1 MPELTAIVLADGND
15 GDNLYPLTEDM
26 PLAVLPVGN
35 RPLLSFQLELL
46 QRAGGFSDVIIVTH
60 ERHQHR
66 LQAYATEEYKGP
78 LRLEVAVVEEGAG
91 SADALRALRGKILTD
106 FVLISGDVISDVP
119 FQQLADTHRLHDATA
134 TVLFKEQPPR
144 PAADK
149 KKARDLDGTD
159 FVGID
164 ASRQRLLYLESA
176 ADCDAGVITV
186 SESMLRAHPSLEVH
200 SDFADAHVYI
210 FAHWVLSVLDL
221 KPHFS
226 SAKFE
231 LLPYLVRKQFLSTA
245 NLSLPLQQHHMGQ
258 ALSMSSS
265 VAAAR
270 ATRTAGSDRVR
281 CCCFVV
287 PYDAGY
293 CMRACSI
300 SAYMQANLD
309 ICRGSTAQ
317 FDKAAEPNEPVKEG
331 NFVLKSI
338 SADSARGA
346 KVEVGAR
353 SSIKKSAV
361 GNNCRIGAGVRLA
374 NCVLMEG
381 VVVHDKVNMSN
392 CILCKGAAVH
402 EGASLKDAQVGS
414 NVTVEA
420 GMVVK
425 GEALTAL
432 EAGAEAVDQ
441 EDGF

>member
-1 MPELTAIVLADGND
+1 MLRELTAVVLADGND

-26 PLAVLPVGN
+26 PLALLPVAN
-35 RPLLSFQLELL
+35 RPLLSYQLEMLSV
-46 QRAGGFSDVIIVTH
+46 AGGFSHVIVVCH
-60 ERHQHR
+60 ERHHHR
-66 LQAYATEEYKGP
+66 LQQYAAEEYKGS

-91 SADALRALRGKILTD
+91 SADALRALRTKITTD

-119 FQQLADTHRLHDATA
+119 FQHLADTHRLHNASA
-134 TVLFKEQPPR
+134 TVLFKQQPPR
-144 PAADK
+144 PASDK

-164 ASRQRLLYLESA
+164 ATRQRLLHLESA

-186 SESMLRAHPSLEVH
+186 SESMLRARPYVEVH

-245 NLSLPLQQHHMGQ
+245 NLSMPQQQVHLEQ

-265 VAAAR
+265 TAAAR
-270 ATRTAGSDRVR
+270 AANTAGNDHVR
-281 CCCFVV
+281 CCCYVV
-287 PYDAGY
+287 PHDAGY

-300 SAYMQANLD
+300 ASFMQANLD
-309 ICRGSTAQ
+309 ICRGGAAH
-317 FDKAAEPNEPVKEG
+317 FEKAPEPNETIKEG

-338 SADSARGA
+338 SADSARGVR
-346 KVEVGAR
+346 VEVGAR
-353 SSIKKSAV
+353 SSIKKSA
-361 GNNCRIGAGVRLA
+361 IGANCKIGSGVRLA

-381 VVVHDKVNMSN
+381 VVLHDKVNMSN
-392 CILCKGAAVH
+392 CIVCKGAEVH
-402 EGASLKDAQVGS
+402 LSLIHI
-414 NVTVEA
+414 
-420 GMVVK
+420 
-425 GEALTAL
+425 
-432 EAGAEAVDQ
+432 
-441 EDGF
+441 

>member
-1 MPELTAIVLADGND
+1 
-15 GDNLYPLTEDM
+15 
-26 PLAVLPVGN
+26 
-35 RPLLSFQLELL
+35 
-46 QRAGGFSDVIIVTH
+46 
-60 ERHQHR
+60 
-66 LQAYATEEYKGP
+66 
-78 LRLEVAVVEEGAG
+78 
-91 SADALRALRGKILTD
+91 
-106 FVLISGDVISDVP
+106 
-119 FQQLADTHRLHDATA
+119 
-134 TVLFKEQPPR
+134 
-144 PAADK
+144 
-149 KKARDLDGTD
+149 
-159 FVGID
+159 
-164 ASRQRLLYLESA
+164 
-176 ADCDAGVITV
+176 
-186 SESMLRAHPSLEVH
+186 
-200 SDFADAHVYI
+200 
-210 FAHWVLSVLDL
+210 VLDL

-245 NLSLPLQQHHMGQ
+245 NLSLPQQQHHLGQ

-287 PYDAGY
+287 PHDAGY

-300 SAYMQANLD
+300 AAYMQANLD

-317 FDKAAEPNEPVKEG
+317 FDKAAEPNEMVKEG

-361 GNNCRIGAGVRLA
+361 GNHCKIGAGVRLA

-392 CILCKGAAVH
+392 CILCKGAEVL

-420 GMVVK
+420 GMVIK

-441 EDGF
+441 EDDY